1 MFVDEK
7 VVGCPGD
14 IPFVAGIP
22 ATNGPCS
29 PKERWAGSAESC
41 SPHLLSVLVSDLASP
56 AVVSPASPA
65 AASEQCVTFW
75 LVFSSGA
82 DVQLSSLRVS
92 LGGDIIQ
99 AVWVEARGMIWVSAA
114 LRCLDKDCS
123 GVDSLP
129 QEELP

>member
-1 MFVDEK
+1 MCCPRDE
-7 VVGCPGD
+7 
-14 IPFVAGIP
+14 PFVAGIP
-22 ATNGPCS
+22 ATNGPCG

-41 SPHLLSVLVSDLASP
+41 SPHLLSILISDFTSP

-65 AASEQCVTFW
+65 AASKQCVALL
-75 LVFSSGA
+75 LVFSPGA
-82 DVQLSSLRVS
+82 DVQLPSLWVS

-99 AVWVEARGMIWVSAA
+99 AVWVEARGVVWVSAA
-114 LRCLDKDCS
+114 LRCLDEDCS